1 MGVGFAS
8 FRNTLVTVV
17 AILRGEKWGFPV
29 VKEVEKEASL
39 GSHSASAKMLLSIC
53 ALRLHAAAVAET
65 PGLWKCSWSYNS
77 PGA

>member
-1 MGVGFAS
+1 M
-8 FRNTLVTVV
+8 
-17 AILRGEKWGFPV
+17 

-65 PGLWKCSWSYNS
+65 PGL
-77 PGA
+77 